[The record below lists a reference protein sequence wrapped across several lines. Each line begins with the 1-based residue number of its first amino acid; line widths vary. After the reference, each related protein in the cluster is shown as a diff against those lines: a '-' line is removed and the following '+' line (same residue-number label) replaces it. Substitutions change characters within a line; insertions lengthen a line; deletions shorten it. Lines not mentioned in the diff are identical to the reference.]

1 MNKIIR
7 ASNNEAT
14 FSVCFTESD
23 RAASYTAGRKHAAGT
38 RCWLRSG
45 HIQTSRYDLNGNLL
59 HVSITHRN
67 I

>member
-1 MNKIIR
+1 MRQHSQSI
-7 ASNNEAT
+7 SH
-14 FSVCFTESD
+14 ESD